1 MTKKI
6 VSLIVSVLLVW
17 FVNWLFLPTWSIA
30 HIDGFFF
37 FVFISLLFGA
47 NILIIASNWKSN
59 RIVYQPLVVI
69 GVIAVIVLIIGCV
82 ASSTIVNANKMHNQ
96 LGTVNEISFDD
107 MIHEIDNAQIP
118 IVDEELAQK
127 HADKKIGEDVALGSR
142 VDLGRVNIQEV
153 NGEIIYVALLEHS
166 GFWKWNKNHSTPGYI
181 TVSATNA
188 NKVQYVTE
196 IDDEKIQ
203 INYQE
208 KAYFGYNLK
217 RHIRNEGYRTVGLT
231 EYTFEI
237 DDSGKPFWVVTTYK
251 NTTFWSNPEATGVVI
266 VDAQNGKTEFYG
278 LDNIPNWVDIVQP
291 KDFIEKQLD
300 NWGIYVH
307 GFWNTLASKEEEI
320 KKTDLTLTVYMDG
333 NCYYF
338 TGMTSVGGD
347 DSCVGF
353 AMVNTR
359 DKKFKI
365 CYMSGATENA
375 AMKSAEGLVSD
386 YGWTSTEPLP
396 LNVNGIPTYVMAL
409 KDEEGLAKSYAMV
422 NIETYSISAKGETL
436 AEVSKNYIKK
446 VAKSGTNSVVSS
458 EEAYSYNLEGKVARI
473 SSLVEDGS
481 TYYYLIIDSGN
492 GPDNAIFTASHSIS
506 DELPVTREGDGVI
519 VKYIDDKNGTFDII
533 EFDNTM
539 YGNLTI
545 SEDQEKRNELDEGS
559 SALDGKYD
567 SLVEVNP
574 ELTEEKWN
582 SLTDEEKA
590 KLIEEL
596 LGEDK

>member
-1 MTKKI
+1 MAFGNGIKI
-6 VSLIVSVLLVW
+6 
-17 FVNWLFLPTWSIA
+17 
-30 HIDGFFF
+30 
-37 FVFISLLFGA
+37 
-47 NILIIASNWKSN
+47 
-59 RIVYQPLVVI
+59 
-69 GVIAVIVLIIGCV
+69 
-82 ASSTIVNANKMHNQ
+82 
-96 LGTVNEISFDD
+96 
-107 MIHEIDNAQIP
+107 
-118 IVDEELAQK
+118 
-127 HADKKIGEDVALGSR
+127 
-142 VDLGRVNIQEV
+142 
-153 NGEIIYVALLEHS
+153 
-166 GFWKWNKNHSTPGYI
+166 I

-196 IDDEKIQ
+196 LDHEKIQ

-251 NTTFWSNPEATGVVI
+251 NTTFWNNPEATGVVV
-266 VDAQNGKTEFYG
+266 VDAQNGETEFYG
-278 LDNIPNWVDIVQP
+278 LDDIPAWVDIVQP
-291 KDFIEKQLD
+291 KDFIEAQLD

-307 GFWNTLASKEEEI
+307 GFLNTLASKEEEI
-320 KKTDLTLTVYMDG
+320 KKTDLTLTVYMNGD
-333 NCYYF
+333 CYYF

-347 DSCVGF
+347 DACVGF

-359 DKKFKI
+359 DKKFKM
-365 CYMSGATENA
+365 CYMSGATEDA

-458 EEAYSYNLEGKVARI
+458 EEAYSYTLEGKVARI
-473 SSLVEDGS
+473 SSVVEDGS
-481 TYYYLIIDSGN
+481 TYYYLIIDSEN
-492 GPDNAIFTASHSIS
+492 GPDNAIFTASYSIS
-506 DELPVTREGDGVI
+506 DELPVTREGDDVI
-519 VKYIDDKNGTFDII
+519 VKYINDKNGTFDIV
-533 EFDNTM
+533 EFDNIV
-539 YGNLTI
+539 YGDLTI

-559 SALDGKYD
+559 SSLDGKYD